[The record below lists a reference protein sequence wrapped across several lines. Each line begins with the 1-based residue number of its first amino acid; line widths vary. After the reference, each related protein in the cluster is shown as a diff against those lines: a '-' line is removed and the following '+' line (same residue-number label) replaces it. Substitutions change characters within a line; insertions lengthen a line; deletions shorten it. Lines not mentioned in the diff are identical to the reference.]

1 VNSAADDDVVD
12 QFFDDIV
19 CDEGVVEANAD
30 EQEPPE
36 PEQETYFNPPR
47 ASTPTFV

>member
-1 VNSAADDDVVD
+1 MNSAEDNDVFD
-12 QFFDDIV
+12 QFFDELA
-19 CDEGVVEANAD
+19 CDEADVEADAD

-36 PEQETYFNPPR
+36 PEQEAYFNPPR